1 MAQEDD
7 LYVVKVI
14 PENTLSE
21 DQFTIIDIK
30 SDDDLKNFIK
40 PLQTNIGI
48 KSHVKDI
55 GFMFGDMTA
64 IQNNN
69 INAMP
74 HDLVKGLRA
83 IFTSSQI
90 EGMFSV
96 EVARKSAMDFWNNVT
111 NKFPWKQSY
120 VATVKQILDRLQSM
134 IKRKSF
140 LERRIHRYIAEY
152 AATILPSHKRYFLDH
167 RLFLGNEERFADFIL
182 EREEG
187 FPPMLIELENPV
199 WEVFTNKGEFT
210 AKVNHAKNQ
219 IAEWVKFINQEN
231 GNTADDMRFLSGN
244 KNRLVII
251 GKGLD
256 NVDKLRDSK
265 FTDTIVWTYDLL
277 IKEAKDSVNKKILE
291 QSKLLGVAS
300 PNLLT

>member
-152 AATILPSHKRYFLDH
+152 AATILRNF
-167 RLFLGNEERFADFIL
+167 
-182 EREEG
+182 
-187 FPPMLIELENPV
+187 
-199 WEVFTNKGEFT
+199 KG
-210 AKVNHAKNQ
+210 
-219 IAEWVKFINQEN
+219 I
-231 GNTADDMRFLSGN
+231 
-244 KNRLVII
+244 
-251 GKGLD
+251 
-256 NVDKLRDSK
+256 KL
-265 FTDTIVWTYDLL
+265 
-277 IKEAKDSVNKKILE
+277 
-291 QSKLLGVAS
+291 
-300 PNLLT
+300 